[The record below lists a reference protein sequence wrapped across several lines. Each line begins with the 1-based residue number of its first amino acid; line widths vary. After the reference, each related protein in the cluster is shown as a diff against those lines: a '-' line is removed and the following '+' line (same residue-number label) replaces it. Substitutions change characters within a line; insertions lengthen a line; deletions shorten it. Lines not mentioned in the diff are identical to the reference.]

1 MPGTVGAHA
10 GFGPVEFGFVLL
22 FACGFIYSVSY
33 QLTKANL
40 VPVNHPMLEESLYHD
55 IA

>member
-1 MPGTVGAHA
+1 MPGTVGENG
-10 GFGPVEFGFVLL
+10 GFGAVEFGFILL
-22 FACGFIYSVSY
+22 FACSFIWTISN

-40 VPVNHPMLEESLYHD
+40 IPRNHPMLEESLHHD

>member
-1 MPGTVGAHA
+1 MPGTVGENG
-10 GFGPVEFGFVLL
+10 GFGAVEFGFILL
-22 FACGFIYSVSY
+22 FTCAFIWTISN

-40 VPVNHPMLEESLYHD
+40 IPRNHPMLEESLHHD